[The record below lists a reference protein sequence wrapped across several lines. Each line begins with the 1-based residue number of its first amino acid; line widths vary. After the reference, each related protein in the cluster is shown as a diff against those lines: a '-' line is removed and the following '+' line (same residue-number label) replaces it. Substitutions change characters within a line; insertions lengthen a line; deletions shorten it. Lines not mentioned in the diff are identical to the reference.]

1 MKFGQVEVAPD
12 TPDAEDQFGL
22 VMARARLMATVTF
35 YEKDSPIY
43 REGEPADN
51 VYQVINGAA
60 RATKHLSDGRRLIG
74 DFYFPGDI
82 FGLNS
87 NTCDGF
93 AAEAV
98 IDTTVR
104 SVKRRRL
111 ESVAHLD
118 AQIAF
123 QLWKISAAKLRRA
136 EDHMLMLGQKSASRR
151 VAAFLLAMDHRRL
164 ATTGTMALP
173 MGRLDIGDYLGLTFE
188 TISRVLSKFLNEE
201 IIGFAESSRDIVLLN
216 RERLG
221 SLYAA
226 RGTRKTC
233 FRRYADRSGPLSNNS
248 QKLPDYGGPQSDGA
262 IFSGMTN

>member
-1 MKFGQVEVAPD
+1 MIGRVALSALLMTSSAAAFEVGVAPD

-22 VMARARLMATVTF
+22 VTARARLMATVSS

-43 REGEPADN
+43 REDEPADN
-51 VYQVINGAA
+51 IYQVINGAA

-123 QLWKISAAKLRRA
+123 QLWKISTAKLRRA
-136 EDHMLMLGQKSASRR
+136 KDHMLMLGQKSASRR
-151 VAAFLLAMDHRRL
+151 VAAFLLAMDQRL
-164 ATTGTMALP
+164 ATNGTMALP

-188 TISRVLSKFLNEE
+188 TISRVLSKFLDEE

-221 SLYAA
+221 S
-226 RGTRKTC
+226 
-233 FRRYADRSGPLSNNS
+233 
-248 QKLPDYGGPQSDGA
+248 
-262 IFSGMTN
+262 

>member
-43 REGEPADN
+43 REDEPADN
-51 VYQVINGAA
+51 IYQVINGAA

-123 QLWKISAAKLRRA
+123 QLWKISAAKLRA

-173 MGRLDIGDYLGLTFE
+173 MGRLDIGDYLGLNID
-188 TISRVLSKFLNEE
+188 TI
-201 IIGFAESSRDIVLLN
+201 
-216 RERLG
+216 
-221 SLYAA
+221 
-226 RGTRKTC
+226 
-233 FRRYADRSGPLSNNS
+233 
-248 QKLPDYGGPQSDGA
+248 
-262 IFSGMTN
+262 